1 MTSLSKAAM
10 SFVGMVAAVSFC
22 PVAVEAAG
30 GPSAAPFEAEL
41 FVRGSFNGWGT
52 GHRMKFDARGEQYV
66 AQVELVP
73 GGHEFKIASE
83 DWATVDLGAADDGYV
98 ELGVPEPVMPVTF
111 NNLYLEVAEAGVY
124 SFTLDTSNMAA
135 LAVTVAPSR
144 PGGDGAEKYFL
155 SIQQDWYFDCLGSGQ
170 VVQSFMDIKGTLH
183 VRQNPR
189 GGFHVTDSW
198 QMDGVAFDEDGN
210 EYRVHGAAPLTFNAP
225 PSGATTVSNLVRLTM
240 TPLRGGTSLFFTFT
254 EKVTINANGVVVR
267 AFSASDF
274 RCSR

>member
-1 MTSLSKAAM
+1 MTSLRKAAM
-10 SFVGMVAAVSFC
+10 SIIGMVAAMSFF
-22 PVAVEAAG
+22 PVTVEAAG
-30 GPSAAPFEAEL
+30 GPSAAPFEVDV

-52 GHRMKFDARGEQYV
+52 GHRMKFDAKGGQYV

-73 GGHEFKIASE
+73 GGYEFKIASE

-155 SIQQDWYFDCLGSGQ
+155 SFQQDWYFDCLGSGQ
-170 VVQSFMDIKGTLH
+170 VVQSFMDIKGILH

-225 PSGATTVSNLVRLTM
+225 PSGATTVSNLVRLAM